1 MGSKKRTIAIIM
13 IIVVSSV
20 ILTICGMTIYLN
32 YSDKYM
38 VVNSK
43 NYQEI
48 YNFANEN
55 SKLYNIEK
63 LIKNEYLWDVKKEKM
78 MDSIYKAAVASLGDE
93 YSAYLTADENKTL
106 IDSLDGKFSGVG
118 VSFIKNGNE
127 DFEVVEILEGSPAS
141 ETNIK
146 IGDFITKVNG
156 KSFDNTVELAEAIRG
171 EIGTTVD
178 IEYVHNNKKR
188 NVKVTRGVVE
198 EASVK
203 ATVIK
208 NNIGYIRIVSFDENT
223 AEQFETEWSALELKK
238 LKGIIIDLRNNSGGY
253 VDQGIKIA
261 DKLLPECNIT
271 YTEDKAGKKEYYNSD
286 VNCTDKKYVVLVNE
300 NTAST
305 SEILASA
312 IKDNHGGKIVGT
324 LTFGKGIIQQTT
336 PFKDGSALKLTV
348 REFYSPLG
356 NTIHKKGVSPDFNVK
371 LRSNSRHDFQLEK
384 AITLL
389 ND

>member
-178 IEYVHNNKKR
+178 IEYV
-188 NVKVTRGVVE
+188 
-198 EASVK
+198 
-203 ATVIK
+203 VI
-208 NNIGYIRIVSFDENT
+208 
-223 AEQFETEWSALELKK
+223 
-238 LKGIIIDLRNNSGGY
+238 
-253 VDQGIKIA
+253 
-261 DKLLPECNIT
+261 
-271 YTEDKAGKKEYYNSD
+271 
-286 VNCTDKKYVVLVNE
+286 
-300 NTAST
+300 
-305 SEILASA
+305 
-312 IKDNHGGKIVGT
+312 
-324 LTFGKGIIQQTT
+324 
-336 PFKDGSALKLTV
+336 
-348 REFYSPLG
+348 
-356 NTIHKKGVSPDFNVK
+356 
-371 LRSNSRHDFQLEK
+371 
-384 AITLL
+384 
-389 ND
+389 